1 MSFQFKQFSVD
12 DSNCAMKI
20 GTDGCLLGAWADV
33 SNAESI
39 LDIGTGSGIVALML
53 VQRNKN
59 AFVDAIE
66 IDNEA
71 HLQSKNNFLNSPWNK
86 NFTPIHSAIQTYVK
100 NCHKKYDLIVSCPPY
115 FVNSMKSTDQ
125 KRKLARHTDSL
136 QFEEL
141 IAIAKRLL
149 SINGKFSVII
159 PFHLADLFKEK
170 ALIEGFYI
178 TKSTNV
184 YPREKGE
191 PMRIL
196 FQMENQKKECHNDS
210 IAILEEKGNLYT
222 SDYKE
227 LTKEFYIN
235 F

>member
-86 NFTPIHSAIQTYVK
+86 NFTPIHSAIQT
-100 NCHKKYDLIVSCPPY
+100 
-115 FVNSMKSTDQ
+115 
-125 KRKLARHTDSL
+125 
-136 QFEEL
+136 
-141 IAIAKRLL
+141 
-149 SINGKFSVII
+149 
-159 PFHLADLFKEK
+159 
-170 ALIEGFYI
+170 
-178 TKSTNV
+178 
-184 YPREKGE
+184 
-191 PMRIL
+191 
-196 FQMENQKKECHNDS
+196 
-210 IAILEEKGNLYT
+210 
-222 SDYKE
+222 
-227 LTKEFYIN
+227 
-235 F
+235 

>member
-20 GTDGCLLGAWADV
+20 GTDGCLLGAWTDV
-33 SNAESI
+33 SNVSSI

-53 VQRNKN
+53 VQRNTN
-59 AFVDAIE
+59 ALVDAVE
-66 IDNEA
+66 IDKEA
-71 HLQSKNNFLNSPWNK
+71 FLQSRNNFLNSPWKN
-86 NFTPIHSAIQTYVK
+86 NFTPIHSAIQDYVK
-100 NCHKKYDLIVSCPPY
+100 NCNKKYDLIVSCPPY

-149 SINGKFSVII
+149 SLDGKFSVII
-159 PFHLADLFKEK
+159 PFHLAELFKEK
-170 ALIEGFYI
+170 SLIEGFYI
-178 TKSTNV
+178 TKSTLVN
-184 YPREKGE
+184 PREKGN

-196 FQMENQKKECHNDS
+196 FQLENKKKECLIDF
-210 IAILEEKGNLYT
+210 IAIQEEKGNQYT
-222 SDYKE
+222 PEYVE